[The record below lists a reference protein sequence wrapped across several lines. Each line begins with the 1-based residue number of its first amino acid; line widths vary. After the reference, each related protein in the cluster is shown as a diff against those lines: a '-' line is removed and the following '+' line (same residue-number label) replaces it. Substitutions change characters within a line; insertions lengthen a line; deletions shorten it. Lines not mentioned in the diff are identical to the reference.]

1 MLSDDNDTDFG
12 VLTEVA
18 GLTEGLRS
26 WLGEDLDEEAL
37 ELLFDFVEQHRI
49 NARKRG
55 INFPKLV
62 ALVIPRLGWI
72 KLVRHEI
79 PESSIRRAVLA
90 LLRECPKVT
99 REEVAQA
106 VKRAWPHYKLT
117 SVIDEAET
125 KLVGV

>member
-1 MLSDDNDTDFG
+1 MLEDENEFA

-26 WLGEDLDEEAL
+26 WLGEDLDEESL
-37 ELLFDFVEQHRI
+37 TLLFDFIEEHRI
-49 NARKRG
+49 AARRKG

-72 KLVRHEI
+72 KLVRYEI

-99 REEVAQA
+99 REEVSQA
-106 VKRAWPHYKLT
+106 VKRAWPHYKLS

-125 KLVGV
+125 KLIGV